1 MKKKYFWQTKC
12 NIWPLQKSSKDL
24 DPKLV
29 PNNFLFK
36 VIIYYVLENAIDV
49 FGGFKATLGDLYL
62 GLRHIGYTF
71 FLPKMVTNLLELD
84 L

>member
-1 MKKKYFWQTKC
+1 M
-12 NIWPLQKSSKDL
+12 
-24 DPKLV
+24 
-29 PNNFLFK
+29 
-36 VIIYYVLENAIDV
+36 IYYVLENAINV